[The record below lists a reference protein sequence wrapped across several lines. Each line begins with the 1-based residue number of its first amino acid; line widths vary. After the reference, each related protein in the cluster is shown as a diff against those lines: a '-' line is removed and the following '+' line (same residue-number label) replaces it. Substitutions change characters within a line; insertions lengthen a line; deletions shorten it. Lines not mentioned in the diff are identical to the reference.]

1 MTLSCMSM
9 DSHGMAWHSCMTLSW
24 KQVDTLKSKSAL
36 EVIKGEISKL
46 TGAKKH
52 SLTVASIEP
61 NATDSLQR
69 FKRGRR
75 AFGSKIEDRFVA
87 SSVSAISTAHC
98 GAMQFLEGGDTY
110 FTKWPV
116 RLIPVADLKQMDEL
130 AYEKMYEFCWHLD
143 LGLASLHIVMRCHD
157 TYNHMQ

>member
-1 MTLSCMSM
+1 MKNEL
-9 DSHGMAWHSCMTLSW
+9 G
-24 KQVDTLKSKSAL
+24 
-36 EVIKGEISKL
+36 KL

-52 SLTVASIEP
+52 ALTVATIEP

-87 SSVSAISTAHC
+87 CSVSAIS
-98 GAMQFLEGGDTY
+98 MQFLEGGDTY

-116 RLIPVADLKQMDEL
+116 RLIPVSDLKQMDEL
-130 AYEKMYEFCWHLD
+130 AYEKLYDFRWHL
-143 LGLASLHIVMRCHD
+143 SWW
-157 TYNHMQ
+157 

>member
-1 MTLSCMSM
+1 MTVCNFE
-9 DSHGMAWHSCMTLSW
+9 
-24 KQVDTLKSKSAL
+24 VDTLKSKSAL
-36 EVIKGEISKL
+36 EVIKAEIGKL

-52 SLTVASIEP
+52 SMTVATIEP
-61 NATDSLQR
+61 SPSDSIQR

-87 SSVSAISTAHC
+87 CSVNAIASAHC

-116 RLIPVADLKQMDEL
+116 RLILVTDLKQMEEV
-130 AYEKMYEFCWHLD
+130 AYEKLYDICYVKMATLLDMSCLMSWHVLVCY
-143 LGLASLHIVMRCHD
+143 GHVMSWIIIF
-157 TYNHMQ
+157 

>member
-1 MTLSCMSM
+1 MKKEL
-9 DSHGMAWHSCMTLSW
+9 G
-24 KQVDTLKSKSAL
+24 
-36 EVIKGEISKL
+36 KL

-52 SLTVASIEP
+52 ALTVATIEP

-87 SSVSAISTAHC
+87 CSVSAISSAHC

-116 RLIPVADLKQMDEL
+116 RLIPVSDLKQMDEL
-130 AYEKMYEFCWHLD
+130 AYEKLYDFRWHL
-143 LGLASLHIVMRCHD
+143 SWW
-157 TYNHMQ
+157 